1 MKKVKLIL
9 CMLAM
14 VGFLPMKAEALFYD
28 YTPLMLTSLQ
38 FCGQCTPSAISDVT
52 TSIEMAKKMSDEYKK
67 LSSVKDI
74 LRKLESY
81 GLSLGRSLFNS
92 EALRGTAREKVISY
106 SRTIK
111 KCKIADMD
119 DATSVQ
125 AAFKKLF
132 LQYPSDDPTIM
143 AAYHDKLEQFKED
156 TVVEMYITATEMDK
170 ELQVMFAQLD
180 NIEKCLVLGEKC
192 EEEELQ
198 EYNCQSGDT
207 EDKVCLWRNALTA
220 VRIYDRLMRYN
231 EYLTA
236 MLAQMN
242 ATDNVGFYAIPK
254 EYQKDKHSNNML
266 LPQKTQIVSVSGES
280 IMENAFELE
289 EIETAGVVSSLAGKE
304 EDLKNQTI
312 LAESLAAIDEARRMH
327 NLKQQLP
334 NMKDS
339 FVTYNK
345 VKAEHEKTLKHV
357 IQSHYCAL
365 SYMDGSYKNEEAV
378 WLGNCSLGEQYFECK
393 YNPEKSLDD
402 DTPSF
407 GLFDGKCGTE
417 KCYYMELGDYY
428 KVGGTG
434 GWLANMYKEIN
445 ADLNPTSARY
455 SKAAEES
462 GQKNILHMS
471 AQDGDFPAGGKSS
484 LAMNDNIENS
494 SSGEDEGENNELKLQ
509 INEEG
514 ILEDVLDR
522 EARAADLLTWSLG
535 ASLNQQIAADTVSA
549 TPKLG
554 EAKDKFPLWVDQMN
568 FYNQYIDEKYNNIG
582 EYIKTEPLYE
592 ILVNIGLVVN
602 KTYEYTDDVNSNGI
616 VVKSKEAKRQE
627 VKNKLQELLN
637 GLMED
642 SSEKAVAKVA
652 ALIAQEEA
660 KLKSITDNYLS
671 ERRSLEEHRKSLF
684 AKLESVSIKL
694 DKARDDLS
702 KANDDI
708 TTADEAM
715 PIDTAGEEYVKKQ
728 KPKDKKT
735 EKERF
740 VRHDLPVEEYPQY
753 KEYNEDNKN
762 QAESKKQ
769 AEALKAGLTGQIKS
783 YESERE
789 NIRAAIDA
797 DEEKIDELRGKYVVK
812 YYEQIQKNNVDIDDI
827 SADRLSAAEKAV
839 AAAISEYPVLAIAQ
853 ENMEKIRENA
863 LKELEVLIE
872 KLNAMKESKE
882 IYYAENNPT
891 VVGLHDEFIAKIAGN
906 GNSGSQDEISGLL
919 ASMFS
924 DVAENSGADDKYF
937 VGIIPQKKDFA
948 APKAP
953 VKFSSAPVREIFHFD
968 IEDYDSIDKHF
979 DSGED
984 IPETNENVLL
994 VGQIF
999 IDSYQSSV
1007 DDYVTVTNKYEH
1019 KDDVEIEPTMDF
1031 PEIWYYVLKNRS
1043 FEEKQ
1048 IDLHKFLNSGNN
1060 EGVTFLRSG
1069 IYPCEAGGANM
1080 DVVSTDSYPWAAY
1093 SSGGKEAINECMYI
1107 DGKKD
1112 LEANQNIHIKSSTS
1126 AELKG
1131 ASELGQ
1137 ILDYI
1142 EKAEVV
1148 PGPIPVI
1155 KKTGRLTFRQ
1165 ELQHA
1170 VYIINEYGGM
1180 DENSDY
1186 TPYYLYR
1193 RAMLDTNVFGDF
1205 LNNVASENKAR
1216 EGMENVKNQIY
1227 GNPEAKVLVNE
1238 ICNAVN
1244 KSGYA
1249 LKINEDYSTEVV
1261 TDDEDDDIVIKPCQI
1276 ENNVLPDGT
1285 TEVINHRDEFDLT
1298 DDDLYQQTEKAFED
1312 KKTKNMNKAK
1322 EKLGKIKNVVTDS
1335 LKNKIERAKAE
1346 LKLLEIDEDEIVNI
1360 SGEETEEELKE
1371 KIKNYKA
1378 DNAVK
1383 DKYIN
1388 KRNETLDESIK
1399 GLRPPYCQSYK
1410 LYY

>member
-1 MKKVKLIL
+1 MKKVRLIL
-9 CMLAM
+9 CVFAM
-14 VGFLPMKAEALFYD
+14 MCFLPVKAAFCYYD
-28 YTPLMLTSLQ
+28 FTPLLLTSLQ
-38 FCGQCTPSAISDVT
+38 FCGQCTPSAISDVI

-67 LSSVKDI
+67 LNRVKDA
-74 LRKLESY
+74 LRKLENY
-81 GLSLGRSLFNS
+81 GLTLGRSLFNS
-92 EALRGTAREKVISY
+92 ESLKETAREKVVSY

-119 DATSVQ
+119 DAKSVQ
-125 AAFKKLF
+125 EAFKKLF

-143 AAYHDKLEQFKED
+143 AAYHDKLSQFKED

-170 ELQVMFAQLD
+170 ELQVMFAQLE
-180 NIEKCLVLGEKC
+180 NIEKCLVLGENC
-192 EEEELQ
+192 DEEELQ
-198 EYNCQSGDT
+198 EYNCQSKDT

-242 ATDNVGFYAIPK
+242 ATDNVGFYALPK
-254 EYQKDKHSNNML
+254 EYEKEKHSFNMK
-266 LPQKTQIVSVSGES
+266 LPQKTQMVSFSGES

-345 VKAEHEKTLKHV
+345 VKAEHEKTLEHV
-357 IQSHYCAL
+357 IQSHICAL
-365 SYMDGSYKNEEAV
+365 SYMDDSYKNEEAV

-393 YNPEKSLDD
+393 YNPAKSLDD

-417 KCYYMELGDYY
+417 KCYYMDLGDYY

-455 SKAAEES
+455 RKEADES

-471 AQDGDFPAGGKSS
+471 AQDGDFPADGKSS
-484 LAMNDNIENS
+484 LTMTDNIEN

-514 ILEDVLDR
+514 IIEDVLDR

-549 TPKLG
+549 TTKLG
-554 EAKDKFPLWVDQMN
+554 DAKNKFPLWVDQMN

-582 EYIKTEPLYE
+582 EYLKTEPLYE
-592 ILVNIGLVVN
+592 ILVNIGLLVN
-602 KTYEYTDDVNSNGI
+602 ERYGYIDDVDEEG
-616 VVKSKEAKRQE
+616 VVIKSKETKRQE
-627 VKNKLQELLN
+627 VKNRLQQLLN
-637 GLMED
+637 GLIED

-660 KLKSITDNYLS
+660 ELKSITDNYLS
-671 ERRSLEEHRKSLF
+671 ERRLLEEERKGFF
-684 AKLESVSIKL
+684 ADLEKVSIKL

-708 TTADEAM
+708 ITADEAI
-715 PIDTAGEEYVKKQ
+715 PVDTAGEEYIKKQ
-728 KPKDKKT
+728 KPKDKKA
-735 EKERF
+735 EEERF

-753 KEYNEDNKN
+753 KEYNEDK
-762 QAESKKQ
+762 KKQ
-769 AEALKAGLTGQIKS
+769 DESRNEAKSLKEDLIGQIER

-789 NIRAAIDA
+789 NIRASIDA
-797 DEEKIDELRGKYVVK
+797 VEEKIDELRGRYVVK
-812 YYEQIQKNNVDIDDI
+812 YYEQIQKNNVEIDYI
-827 SADRLSAAEKAV
+827 SANRLSAAERAV
-839 AAAISEYPVLAIAQ
+839 AVAISRYPVLAIAQ
-853 ENMEKIRENA
+853 GSMEKVRENA
-863 LKELEVLIE
+863 LKELEILVE
-872 KLNAMKESKE
+872 KLNTMKENKE
-882 IYYAENNPT
+882 LYYAENNST
-891 VVGLHDEFIAKIAGN
+891 VVGLHDEFIAKIAGD
-906 GNSGSQDEISGLL
+906 GNLGSQDEMSGLL

-924 DVAENSGADDKYF
+924 NVAENSGADDKYF

-968 IEDYDSIDKHF
+968 IEDYDAIDKHF

-1031 PEIWYYVLKNRS
+1031 PEIWYYVLKNRP

-1069 IYPCEAGGANM
+1069 MYPCKAGSSIM
-1080 DVVSTDSYPWAAY
+1080 DVVSTDDYPWAAY

-1107 DGKKD
+1107 DGEKD
-1112 LEANQNIHIKSSTS
+1112 LEANQNIQIKASTP

-1142 EKAEVV
+1142 EKAQIV

-1170 VYIINEYGGM
+1170 VYIINKYAGM
-1180 DENSDY
+1180 DENGDY

-1205 LNNVASENKAR
+1205 LDNVALENKSR

-1249 LKINEDYSTEVV
+1249 LKINENYSTEVV
-1261 TDDEDDDIVIKPCQI
+1261 TDEEEDDEIVIKPCQI
-1276 ENNVLPDGT
+1276 ENNVLSDGT
-1285 TEVINHRDEFDLT
+1285 TEIINHRDEFDLT

-1346 LKLLEIDEDEIVNI
+1346 LKLLEIDEDEIVNL
-1360 SGEETEEELKE
+1360 SGDETEEELKE

-1383 DKYIN
+1383 DEYIE
-1388 KRNETLDESIK
+1388 KRDDTLDKSIDS
-1399 GLRPPYCQSYK
+1399 LRPPYCQSYK